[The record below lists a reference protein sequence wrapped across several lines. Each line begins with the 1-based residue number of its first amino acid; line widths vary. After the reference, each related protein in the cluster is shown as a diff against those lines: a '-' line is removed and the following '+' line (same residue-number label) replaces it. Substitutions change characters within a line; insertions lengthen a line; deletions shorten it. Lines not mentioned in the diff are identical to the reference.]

1 MDVFL
6 IDPVIGLATAQFLIP
21 RADCD
26 FLLDFTTNALSLM
39 LLKLFP
45 PLSLL
50 MSSLYLLLKPSLPFS
65 KISIRFKIPPQVS

>member
-26 FLLDFTTNALSLM
+26 FLLDFTTNALSLT

-50 MSSLYLLLKPSLPFS
+50 MSSLTSC
-65 KISIRFKIPPQVS
+65 